1 LSGALTTRVHLL
13 VGHALGR
20 AAARSLARRWRQ
32 EGETRFLLVFRVDPE
47 KGEDHLGFSRVG
59 LQGVLRVGEA
69 DFELD
74 LQLGH
79 FLSPFRDRIEAALR
93 ANLQRD
99 LLDWAQAGKPGNDP
113 A

>member
-1 LSGALTTRVHLL
+1 MPTTVHIRTS
-13 VGHALGR
+13 HTLGW
-20 AAARSLARRWRQ
+20 AAARSLAQRWRH
-32 EGETRFLLVFRVDPE
+32 EGETRFLLVFRVDPDE
-47 KGEDHLGFSRVG
+47 GEDHLSFSRVG

-69 DFELD
+69 HFELD

-79 FLSPFRDRIEAALR
+79 FLSPFRDRIEAALT

-99 LLDWAQAGKPGNDP
+99 LLDQAGPDSNRT